1 MRASELMSSPP
12 VTVWPETPIKEAA
25 AILTEKRISAL
36 PVVDG
41 NGDLLG
47 IVSEADLIALETN
60 PDPRSQA
67 TPIPPRPEPVPSNV
81 ADVMTKDVV
90 TVSEE
95 TDVAIAARL
104 MLEAVVKRLPVLR
117 GRQVVGILSR
127 HDLLKVLARDDKGIE
142 ESVRM
147 ALGEEGRRMGE
158 LTIEVRG
165 GIVEIS
171 GTTDVRLLRLA
182 DVLAR
187 TVPGVLDVRHVPH
200 GQ

>member
-1 MRASELMSSPP
+1 MRASQLMSSPAI
-12 VTVWPETPIKEAA
+12 TVWPETPIKEAA
-25 AILTEKRISAL
+25 AILTERRISAL

-47 IVSEADLIALETN
+47 IVSDADLIALETN

-67 TPIPPRPEPVPSNV
+67 TPIPPRTEPMPSNV
-81 ADVMTKDVV
+81 ADVMTRHVV
-90 TVSEE
+90 TISEE
-95 TDVAIAARL
+95 TDVAIAARQ
-104 MLEAVVKRLPVLR
+104 MLEAGVKRLPVLS

-142 ESVRM
+142 DSVRA
-147 ALGEEGRRMGE
+147 ALSEEGRRMGE
-158 LTIEVRG
+158 LSVEVRNG
-165 GIVEIS
+165 VVELS

-187 TVPGVLDVRHVPH
+187 SVPGVLDVRHVPRA
-200 GQ
+200 Q